1 MRKVLVGGA
10 LLVLIS
16 GAALLNPTIRD
27 IISHRQEPAK
37 VAASKTQTKVT
48 EPRDPKTHDFSDVDY
63 AQKKL
68 LHHQLGAMIADKAK
82 TDATKPEIRRLAEQ
96 VSAQET
102 ERANVYAALL
112 TSWNESYL
120 NITDF
125 PETGGC
131 NGYPTFSGML
141 PHLDV
146 GKYRLSSG
154 ESVDTAFLT
163 LLIEHHKKATDLVKL
178 EGSKIGYGELVKLRE
193 ASQKEYSAEI
203 STFERLQKS
212 IL

>member
-10 LLVLIS
+10 LLILIS
-16 GAALLNPTIRD
+16 GAALLTPTIRD
-27 IISHRQEPAK
+27 LISTKQTPAK
-37 VAASKTQTKVT
+37 VVVSKTQTKVT
-48 EPRDPKTHDFSDVDY
+48 KPRDPKTHDFSDVDY

-68 LHHQLGAMIADKAK
+68 IHHQLGAMIADKAK
-82 TDATKPEIRRLAEQ
+82 TDATKPEIRQLAEQ
-96 VSAQET
+96 VSSRET
-102 ERANVYAALL
+102 ERASIYAALL

-141 PHLDV
+141 PHLDI
-146 GKYRLSSG
+146 GKFRLSNG
-154 ESVDTAFLT
+154 ESVDTTFLT

-178 EGSKIGYGELVKLRE
+178 EGAKIGFGELVKLRE
-193 ASQKEYSAEI
+193 ASQKEYKAEI
-203 STFERLQKS
+203 STLEALQKS

>member
-10 LLVLIS
+10 LLILIS
-16 GAALLNPTIRD
+16 GAALLTPTIRD
-27 IISHRQEPAK
+27 LISTKQTPAK
-37 VAASKTQTKVT
+37 VVASKTQTKVT
-48 EPRDPKTHDFSDVDY
+48 KPRDPKTHDFSDVDY

-68 LHHQLGAMIADKAK
+68 IHHQLGAMIADKAK
-82 TDATKPEIRRLAEQ
+82 IDATRPEIRQLAEQ
-96 VSAQET
+96 VSSQET
-102 ERANVYAALL
+102 ERANVYTALL
-112 TSWNESYL
+112 TSWEESYL

-154 ESVDTAFLT
+154 KSVDTAFLT

-178 EGSKIGYGELVKLRE
+178 EGAIIGFGELVKLRDT
-193 ASQKEYSAEI
+193 SQKEYKAEI

>member
-10 LLVLIS
+10 LLVIIAGTAFLT
-16 GAALLNPTIRD
+16 PTIRD
-27 IISHRQEPAK
+27 LISTKQTPAK
-37 VAASKTQTKVT
+37 VVASKIQTRVA

-68 LHHQLGAMIADKAK
+68 IHHQLGAMIADKAK
-82 TDATKPEIRRLAEQ
+82 TDATKPEIRQLAEQ
-96 VSAQET
+96 VSSQEA
-102 ERANVYAALL
+102 ERASVYAALL

-154 ESVDTAFLT
+154 ESVDTTFLT

-178 EGSKIGYGELVKLRE
+178 EGAIIGFGELVKLRDT
-193 ASQKEYSAEI
+193 SQKEYKAEI
-203 STFERLQKS
+203 STLETLQKS

>member
-10 LLVLIS
+10 LLVLVS
-16 GAALLNPTIRD
+16 GVAFLAPTIQD
-27 IISHRQEPAK
+27 LASNKQPPAK
-37 VAASKTQTKVT
+37 VAAIKTQTKVA

-68 LHHQLGAMIADKAK
+68 IHHQLGAMIADKAK

-154 ESVDTAFLT
+154 ESVDTTFLT
-163 LLIEHHKKATDLVKL
+163 MLIEHHKKATDLVKL
-178 EGSKIGYGELVKLRE
+178 EGAKIGFGELVELQKV
-193 ASQKEYSAEI
+193 SQAEYKAEI
-203 STFERLQKS
+203 STIQTYQKS
-212 IL
+212 LL

>member
-1 MRKVLVGGA
+1 MRKVLAGGA
-10 LLVLIS
+10 LLLLVS
-16 GAALLNPTIRD
+16 GIAFLAPTIQD
-27 IISHRQEPAK
+27 LVSNKQPPPK
-37 VAASKTQTKVT
+37 VAASKTQTKVA

-68 LHHQLGAMIADKAK
+68 IHHQLGAMIADKAK
-82 TDATKPEIRRLAEQ
+82 TDATKPEIRQLAEQ
-96 VSAQET
+96 VSSQET
-102 ERANVYAALL
+102 ERASVYAALL

-154 ESVDTAFLT
+154 ESVDTTFLT
-163 LLIEHHKKATDLVKL
+163 LQIEHHKKATDLVKL
-178 EGSKIGYGELVKLRE
+178 EGAKIGFGELVKLRE
-193 ASQKEYSAEI
+193 ASQKEYKAEI
-203 STFERLQKS
+203 STLEALQKS
-212 IL
+212 FL

>member
-1 MRKVLVGGA
+1 MGGA
-10 LLVLIS
+10 LLILIS
-16 GAALLNPTIRD
+16 GAALLTPTIRD
-27 IISHRQEPAK
+27 LISTKQTPAK
-37 VAASKTQTKVT
+37 VVASKTQTKVT
-48 EPRDPKTHDFSDVDY
+48 KPRDPKTHDLSDVDY

-68 LHHQLGAMIADKAK
+68 IHHQLGAMIADKAK
-82 TDATKPEIRRLAEQ
+82 TDATKPEIRQLAEQ
-96 VSAQET
+96 VSSRET
-102 ERANVYAALL
+102 ERASVYAALL

-146 GKYRLSSG
+146 GKYRLSNG
-154 ESVDTAFLT
+154 ESVDTTFLT

-178 EGSKIGYGELVKLRE
+178 EGAKIGYGELVKLRE
-193 ASQKEYSAEI
+193 ASQKEYGAEI
-203 STFERLQKS
+203 STFEALQKS

>member
-10 LLVLIS
+10 LLILIS
-16 GAALLNPTIRD
+16 GAALLTPTIRD
-27 IISHRQEPAK
+27 LISIKQTPAK
-37 VAASKTQTKVT
+37 VVASKTQTKVT
-48 EPRDPKTHDFSDVDY
+48 KPRDPKTHDFSDVDY

-68 LHHQLGAMIADKAK
+68 IHHQLGAMIADKAK

-141 PHLDV
+141 PHVDV

-178 EGSKIGYGELVKLRE
+178 EGAKIGYGELVKLRDT
-193 ASQKEYSAEI
+193 SQKEYKAEI

>member
-1 MRKVLVGGA
+1 MHKVLVGGA
-10 LLVLIS
+10 LLVIIAGTAFLAPTIQDLIS
-16 GAALLNPTIRD
+16 NKQT
-27 IISHRQEPAK
+27 PAK
-37 VAASKTQTKVT
+37 VATSKTQTKVA

-68 LHHQLGAMIADKAK
+68 IHHQLGAMIADKAK
-82 TDATKPEIRRLAEQ
+82 TDATEPEIRQLAEQ
-96 VSAQET
+96 VSTRET
-102 ERANVYAALL
+102 ERASVYAALL

-154 ESVDTAFLT
+154 ESVDTTFLT

-178 EGSKIGYGELVKLRE
+178 EGAKIGFGELIKLRE
-193 ASQKEYSAEI
+193 ASQKDYKAEI
-203 STFERLQKS
+203 STLETLQKS
-212 IL
+212 TL

>member
-1 MRKVLVGGA
+1 MRKVLVGGT
-10 LLVLIS
+10 LLVLIA
-16 GAALLNPTIRD
+16 GATLLAPTVQNFINNK
-27 IISHRQEPAK
+27 QAPTK
-37 VAASKTQTKVT
+37 VTASKTQTKEV

-68 LHHQLGAMIADKAK
+68 IHHQLGAMIADKAK
-82 TDATKPEIRRLAEQ
+82 TDATNPEIRRIAQ
-96 VSAQET
+96 TVSTQET

-112 TSWNESYL
+112 ASWNESYL

-146 GKYRLSSG
+146 GNYRLSSG
-154 ESVDTAFLT
+154 ESVDTTFLA
-163 LLIEHHKKATDLVKL
+163 LLIEHHKKATDLMKL
-178 EGSKIGYGELVKLRE
+178 EGAKIGYGELVKLRE
-193 ASQKEYSAEI
+193 TSQEDYKAEI
-203 STFERLQKS
+203 STFETLQKS

>member
-10 LLVLIS
+10 LLVLVS
-16 GAALLNPTIRD
+16 GVAFLAPTIQD
-27 IISHRQEPAK
+27 LASNKQPPAK
-37 VAASKTQTKVT
+37 VAAIKTQTKVA

-68 LHHQLGAMIADKAK
+68 IHHQLGAMIADKAK
-82 TDATKPEIRRLAEQ
+82 TDATKPEIRQLAEQ

-141 PHLDV
+141 PHIDV

-154 ESVDTAFLT
+154 ESVDTTFLT

-178 EGSKIGYGELVKLRE
+178 EGAKIGYGELVKLRE
-193 ASQKEYSAEI
+193 ASQKEYKAEI
-203 STFERLQKS
+203 STLEALQKS
-212 IL
+212 FL

>member
-1 MRKVLVGGA
+1 MGGA
-10 LLVLIS
+10 LLVIIS
-16 GAALLNPTIRD
+16 GAVFLTPTIRD
-27 IISHRQEPAK
+27 LISNKQRPAK
-37 VAASKTQTKVT
+37 VVATKTQTKEA
-48 EPRDPKTHDFSDVDY
+48 EPRDPNTHDFFDVDY

-68 LHHQLGAMIADKAK
+68 IHHQLGAMIADKAK
-82 TDATKPEIRRLAEQ
+82 TDATKPEIRQLAEQ
-96 VSAQET
+96 VSSQET

-154 ESVDTAFLT
+154 ESVDTTFLT
-163 LLIEHHKKATDLVKL
+163 LQIEHHKKATDLVKL
-178 EGSKIGYGELVKLRE
+178 EGAKIGFGELVKLRE
-193 ASQKEYSAEI
+193 TSQEDYKAEI

>member
-1 MRKVLVGGA
+1 MHKVLVGGA
-10 LLVLIS
+10 LLVIIS
-16 GAALLNPTIRD
+16 GAVFLTPTIRD
-27 IISHRQEPAK
+27 LISNKQRPAK
-37 VAASKTQTKVT
+37 VVATKTQTKEA
-48 EPRDPKTHDFSDVDY
+48 EPRDPNTHDFFDVDY

-68 LHHQLGAMIADKAK
+68 IHHQLGAMIADKAK
-82 TDATKPEIRRLAEQ
+82 TDATKPEIRQLAEQ
-96 VSAQET
+96 VSSQET
-102 ERANVYAALL
+102 ERASVYAALL

-154 ESVDTAFLT
+154 ESVDTTFLT

-178 EGSKIGYGELVKLRE
+178 EGAKIGYGELVKLQI
-193 ASQKEYSAEI
+193 ASQAEYKAETK
-203 STFERLQKS
+203 TFETYQESML
-212 IL
+212 

>member
-10 LLVLIS
+10 LLILIS
-16 GAALLNPTIRD
+16 GAALLTPTIRD
-27 IISHRQEPAK
+27 LISTKQTPAK
-37 VAASKTQTKVT
+37 VVASKTQTKVT
-48 EPRDPKTHDFSDVDY
+48 KPRDPKTHDFSDVDY

-68 LHHQLGAMIADKAK
+68 IHHQLGAMIADKAK
-82 TDATKPEIRRLAEQ
+82 TDATKPEIRQLAEQ
-96 VSAQET
+96 VSSQET
-102 ERANVYAALL
+102 ETANVYAAIL

-154 ESVDTAFLT
+154 ESVDTTFLT

-178 EGSKIGYGELVKLRE
+178 EGAKIGFGELVKLRE
-193 ASQKEYSAEI
+193 ISQKEYKAEI
-203 STFERLQKS
+203 STFETLQKS

>member
-1 MRKVLVGGA
+1 MHKVLVGGA
-10 LLVLIS
+10 LLVIIS
-16 GAALLNPTIRD
+16 GAVFLTPTIRD
-27 IISHRQEPAK
+27 LISNKQRPAK
-37 VAASKTQTKVT
+37 VVATKTQTKEA
-48 EPRDPKTHDFSDVDY
+48 EPRDPNTHDFFDVDY

-68 LHHQLGAMIADKAK
+68 IHHQLGAMIADKAK
-82 TDATKPEIRRLAEQ
+82 TDATKPEIRQLAEQ
-96 VSAQET
+96 VSSQET

-154 ESVDTAFLT
+154 ESVDTTFLT
-163 LLIEHHKKATDLVKL
+163 LQIEHHKKATDLVKL
-178 EGSKIGYGELVKLRE
+178 EGAKIGYGELVKLRE
-193 ASQKEYSAEI
+193 ASQKEYGAEI
-203 STFERLQKS
+203 NTFETLQKS

>member
-1 MRKVLVGGA
+1 MHKVLVGGA
-10 LLVLIS
+10 LLVIIS
-16 GAALLNPTIRD
+16 GAVFLTPTIRD
-27 IISHRQEPAK
+27 LISNKQRPAK
-37 VAASKTQTKVT
+37 VVATKTQTKEA
-48 EPRDPKTHDFSDVDY
+48 EPRDPNTHDFFDVDY

-68 LHHQLGAMIADKAK
+68 IHHQLGAMIADKAK
-82 TDATKPEIRRLAEQ
+82 TDATKPEIRQLAEQ
-96 VSAQET
+96 VSSQET

-112 TSWNESYL
+112 TSWTESYL

-154 ESVDTAFLT
+154 ESVDTTFLT

-178 EGSKIGYGELVKLRE
+178 EGAKIGYGELVKLQI
-193 ASQKEYSAEI
+193 ASQAEYKAETK
-203 STFERLQKS
+203 TFETYQESML
-212 IL
+212 

>member
-1 MRKVLVGGA
+1 MRKVLAGGA
-10 LLVLIS
+10 LLVLVS
-16 GAALLNPTIRD
+16 GVAFLAPTIRD
-27 IISHRQEPAK
+27 LISTKHTPAK
-37 VAASKTQTKVT
+37 VAASKTETKVA

-68 LHHQLGAMIADKAK
+68 IHHQLGAMIADKAK
-82 TDATKPEIRRLAEQ
+82 TDANNPEIRQLAKQ
-96 VSAQET
+96 VSFRET

-141 PHLDV
+141 PHLEV

-154 ESVDTAFLT
+154 ESVDATFLT

-178 EGSKIGYGELVKLRE
+178 
-193 ASQKEYSAEI
+193 
-203 STFERLQKS
+203 
-212 IL
+212 

>member
-10 LLVLIS
+10 LLVLVS
-16 GAALLNPTIRD
+16 GVAFLAPTIQD
-27 IISHRQEPAK
+27 LASNKQPPAK
-37 VAASKTQTKVT
+37 VAAIKTQTKVT
-48 EPRDPKTHDFSDVDY
+48 KPRDPKTHDFSDVDY

-68 LHHQLGAMIADKAK
+68 IHHQLGAMIADKAK
-82 TDATKPEIRRLAEQ
+82 TDATKPEIRQLAEQ
-96 VSAQET
+96 VSSRET
-102 ERANVYAALL
+102 ERASIYAALL

-141 PHLDV
+141 PHLDI
-146 GKYRLSSG
+146 GKFRLSNG
-154 ESVDTAFLT
+154 ESVDTTFLT

-178 EGSKIGYGELVKLRE
+178 EGAKIGFGELVKLRE
-193 ASQKEYSAEI
+193 ASQKEYKAEI
-203 STFERLQKS
+203 STLEALQKS

>member
-10 LLVLIS
+10 LLVIIAGTAFLT
-16 GAALLNPTIRD
+16 PTIRD
-27 IISHRQEPAK
+27 LISTKQTPAK
-37 VAASKTQTKVT
+37 VVASKTQTKVT
-48 EPRDPKTHDFSDVDY
+48 KPRDPKTHDFSDVDY

-68 LHHQLGAMIADKAK
+68 FHHQLGAMIADKAK
-82 TDATKPEIRRLAEQ
+82 TDATKPEIRRRAEQ

-178 EGSKIGYGELVKLRE
+178 EGAIIGFGELVKLRDT
-193 ASQKEYSAEI
+193 SQKEYKAEI

>member
-10 LLVLIS
+10 LLILIT
-16 GAALLNPTIRD
+16 GTAFLAPTIRD
-27 IISHRQEPAK
+27 LIIIKQTPAK
-37 VAASKTQTKVT
+37 VAASKTQKKVA

-68 LHHQLGAMIADKAK
+68 IHHQLGAMIADKAK
-82 TDATKPEIRRLAEQ
+82 TDATKPEIRQLAEQ
-96 VSAQET
+96 VSSQET

-112 TSWNESYL
+112 TSWDESYL

-131 NGYPTFSGML
+131 NGYPMFSGML

-154 ESVDTAFLT
+154 QGVDTTFLA
-163 LLIEHHKKATDLVKL
+163 LLTEHHKKATDLANL
-178 EGSKIGYGELVKLRE
+178 EGSTIGFGDLVTLRE
-193 ASQKEYSAEI
+193 ASQREYKVEI
-203 STFERLQKS
+203 STFETLQKS

>member
-1 MRKVLVGGA
+1 MGGA
-10 LLVLIS
+10 LLVIIARTAFLT
-16 GAALLNPTIRD
+16 PTIRD
-27 IISHRQEPAK
+27 LISNKQRPAK
-37 VAASKTQTKVT
+37 VVATKTQTKEA
-48 EPRDPKTHDFSDVDY
+48 EPRDPNTHDFFDVDY

-68 LHHQLGAMIADKAK
+68 IHHQLGAMIADKAK
-82 TDATKPEIRRLAEQ
+82 TDATKPEIRQLAEQ
-96 VSAQET
+96 VSSQET

-154 ESVDTAFLT
+154 ESVDTTFLT
-163 LLIEHHKKATDLVKL
+163 LQIEHHKKATDLVKL
-178 EGSKIGYGELVKLRE
+178 EGAKIGFGELVKLRE
-193 ASQKEYSAEI
+193 APQKEYKAEI
-203 STFERLQKS
+203 STLESLQKS

>member
-1 MRKVLVGGA
+1 MGGA
-10 LLVLIS
+10 LLVIITGTAFLTPTIQDLIS
-16 GAALLNPTIRD
+16 NKQT
-27 IISHRQEPAK
+27 PAK
-37 VAASKTQTKVT
+37 VVASKTQTQEA

-68 LHHQLGAMIADKAK
+68 IHHQLGAMIADKAK
-82 TDATKPEIRRLAEQ
+82 TDATKPEIRQLAEQ
-96 VSAQET
+96 VSSQET

-154 ESVDTAFLT
+154 ESVDTTFLT

-178 EGSKIGYGELVKLRE
+178 EGAIIGFGELVKLRE
-193 ASQKEYSAEI
+193 ASQKEYKAEI
-203 STFERLQKS
+203 STFETLQKS
-212 IL
+212 IV

>member
-10 LLVLIS
+10 LLVLVS
-16 GAALLNPTIRD
+16 GIAFLAPTIQD
-27 IISHRQEPAK
+27 LASNKQPPAK
-37 VAASKTQTKVT
+37 VAASKTQKKVA

-68 LHHQLGAMIADKAK
+68 IHHQLGAMIADKAK
-82 TDATKPEIRRLAEQ
+82 TDATKTEIRRLAEQ

-146 GKYRLSSG
+146 GKYRLSNG
-154 ESVDTAFLT
+154 ESVDTTFLT

-178 EGSKIGYGELVKLRE
+178 EGAIIGFGELVKLRDT
-193 ASQKEYSAEI
+193 SQKEYKAEI

-212 IL
+212 FL

>member
-1 MRKVLVGGA
+1 MHKVLVGGA
-10 LLVLIS
+10 LLVIIS
-16 GAALLNPTIRD
+16 GAVFLTPTIRD
-27 IISHRQEPAK
+27 LISNKQRPAK
-37 VAASKTQTKVT
+37 VVATKTQTKEA
-48 EPRDPKTHDFSDVDY
+48 EPRDPNTHDFFDVDY

-68 LHHQLGAMIADKAK
+68 IHHQLGAMIADKAK
-82 TDATKPEIRRLAEQ
+82 TDATKPEIRQLAEQ
-96 VSAQET
+96 VSSQET

-154 ESVDTAFLT
+154 ESVDTTFLT

-178 EGSKIGYGELVKLRE
+178 EGAKIGYGELVKLQI
-193 ASQKEYSAEI
+193 ASQAEYKAETK
-203 STFERLQKS
+203 TFETYQESML
-212 IL
+212 

>member
-10 LLVLIS
+10 LLILIS
-16 GAALLNPTIRD
+16 GAALLTPTIRD
-27 IISHRQEPAK
+27 LISNKQTPAK
-37 VAASKTQTKVT
+37 VVASKTQTKEA

-82 TDATKPEIRRLAEQ
+82 INATKPEIRQVAEQ
-96 VSAQET
+96 VSTRET
-102 ERANVYAALL
+102 ERANVYAAIL

-178 EGSKIGYGELVKLRE
+178 EGAIIGFGELVKLRDT
-193 ASQKEYSAEI
+193 SQKEYKAEI

>member
-10 LLVLIS
+10 LLVLVS
-16 GAALLNPTIRD
+16 GVAFLAPTIQD
-27 IISHRQEPAK
+27 LASNKQPPAK
-37 VAASKTQTKVT
+37 VAASKSQTKVA

-68 LHHQLGAMIADKAK
+68 IHHQLGAMIADKAK
-82 TDATKPEIRRLAEQ
+82 TDATKTEIRRLAEQ

-178 EGSKIGYGELVKLRE
+178 EGAIIGFGELVKLRDT
-193 ASQKEYSAEI
+193 SQKEYKAEI

-212 IL
+212 FL

>member
-1 MRKVLVGGA
+1 MLVGGA
-10 LLVLIS
+10 LLVIIAGTAFLSPTIQDLIS
-16 GAALLNPTIRD
+16 NKQTT
-27 IISHRQEPAK
+27 AK
-37 VAASKTQTKVT
+37 VVDSKTQTKVT

-68 LHHQLGAMIADKAK
+68 IHHQLGAMIADKAK
-82 TDATKPEIRRLAEQ
+82 TDATNPEIRRIAQ
-96 VSAQET
+96 TVSTQET

-154 ESVDTAFLT
+154 ESVDTTFLT
-163 LLIEHHKKATDLVKL
+163 LQIEHHKKATDLVKL
-178 EGSKIGYGELVKLRE
+178 EGAKIGFGELVKLRE
-193 ASQKEYSAEI
+193 ISQKEYKAEI
-203 STFERLQKS
+203 STFETIQKS

>member
-10 LLVLIS
+10 LLVLIT
-16 GAALLNPTIRD
+16 GAVFLTPTLQN
-27 IISHRQEPAK
+27 IISNKQTPAK
-37 VAASKTQTKVT
+37 VITSKTPAKTP

-68 LHHQLGAMIADKAK
+68 IHHQLGAMIADKAK
-82 TDATKPEIRRLAEQ
+82 TDATKPEIRQLAEQ
-96 VSAQET
+96 VSSRET
-102 ERANVYAALL
+102 ARANVYAGLL

-154 ESVDTAFLT
+154 DSVDKTFLA
-163 LLIEHHKKATDLVKL
+163 LLIEHHKKATDLVNL
-178 EGSKIGYGELVKLRE
+178 EGAKIGYGELVKLKI
-193 ASQKEYSAEI
+193 ASQEEYKAETRALETYQE
-203 STFERLQKS
+203 SML
-212 IL
+212 

>member
-1 MRKVLVGGA
+1 MGGA
-10 LLVLIS
+10 LLILIS
-16 GAALLNPTIRD
+16 GAALLTPTIRD
-27 IISHRQEPAK
+27 IISTKQTPAK
-37 VAASKTQTKVT
+37 VVASKTQTKVT
-48 EPRDPKTHDFSDVDY
+48 KPRDPKTHDFSDVDY

-68 LHHQLGAMIADKAK
+68 IHHQLGAMIADKAK
-82 TDATKPEIRRLAEQ
+82 TDATKPEIRQLAEQ
-96 VSAQET
+96 VSSQET
-102 ERANVYAALL
+102 ERASVYAALL

-146 GKYRLSSG
+146 GKYRLSNG
-154 ESVDTAFLT
+154 ESVDTTFLT

-178 EGSKIGYGELVKLRE
+178 EGAKIGYGELVKLRE
-193 ASQKEYSAEI
+193 ASEKEYGAEI
-203 STFERLQKS
+203 STFETLQKS
-212 IL
+212 FL

>member
-1 MRKVLVGGA
+1 MCKVLAGGTLL
-10 LLVLIS
+10 LLVS
-16 GAALLNPTIRD
+16 GIAFLAPTIQD
-27 IISHRQEPAK
+27 LVSNKQPPPK
-37 VAASKTQTKVT
+37 VAASKTQTKVA

-68 LHHQLGAMIADKAK
+68 IHHQLGAMIADKAK
-82 TDATKPEIRRLAEQ
+82 TDATKPEIRQLAEQ
-96 VSAQET
+96 VSSQET

-141 PHLDV
+141 PHIDV

-154 ESVDTAFLT
+154 ESVDTTFLT

-178 EGSKIGYGELVKLRE
+178 EGAKVGYGELVKLQI
-193 ASQKEYSAEI
+193 ASQTEYKAEI
-203 STFERLQKS
+203 KTFETYHESL
-212 IL
+212 L

>member
-10 LLVLIS
+10 LLILIS
-16 GAALLNPTIRD
+16 GAALLTPTIRD
-27 IISHRQEPAK
+27 LISTKQTLAK
-37 VAASKTQTKVT
+37 VVASKTQTKVT
-48 EPRDPKTHDFSDVDY
+48 KPRDPKTHDLSDVDY

-68 LHHQLGAMIADKAK
+68 IHHQLGAMIADKAK

-125 PETGGC
+125 PETGDC

-146 GKYRLSSG
+146 GKYRLSCG
-154 ESVDTAFLT
+154 ESVDTTFLT
-163 LLIEHHKKATDLVKL
+163 LQIEHHKKPL
-178 EGSKIGYGELVKLRE
+178 I
-193 ASQKEYSAEI
+193 
-203 STFERLQKS
+203 
-212 IL
+212 

>member
-1 MRKVLVGGA
+1 MRKVLAGGA
-10 LLVLIS
+10 LLLLVS
-16 GAALLNPTIRD
+16 GIAFFAPTIQD
-27 IISHRQEPAK
+27 LVSNKQPPSK
-37 VAASKTQTKVT
+37 VAASKTQTKVA

-68 LHHQLGAMIADKAK
+68 IHHQLGAMIADKAK
-82 TDATKPEIRRLAEQ
+82 TDATKPEIRQIAEQ
-96 VSAQET
+96 VSSQET
-102 ERANVYAALL
+102 ERANVYATLL

-141 PHLDV
+141 AHLDV
-146 GKYRLSSG
+146 GKYRLSNG
-154 ESVDTAFLT
+154 ESVDTTFLT

-178 EGSKIGYGELVKLRE
+178 EGAKIGFGELVKLRE
-193 ASQKEYSAEI
+193 ASQKEYKAEI
-203 STFERLQKS
+203 STLEALQKS
-212 IL
+212 FL